1 MRDIACTHREGA
13 RMLTVT
19 EDARVHL
26 AKVLDNANASA
37 DAAVRFVAEGGAI
50 KPKLDRIRSG
60 DVMFEFAGKTVLAL
74 DEQMSLTLDNHVL
87 DVDDDSNGA
96 RLILLQC

>member
-1 MRDIACTHREGA
+1 
-13 RMLTVT
+13 MLTVT

-37 DAAVRFVAEGGAI
+37 DAAVRFVAEGGDI

>member
-1 MRDIACTHREGA
+1 
-13 RMLTVT
+13 MLTVT

-26 AKVLDNANASA
+26 AKVLDNADVPA
-37 DAAVRFVAEGGAI
+37 DAAVRFVAEDDKI

-74 DEQMSLTLDNHVL
+74 DEQMSLTLDDHIL

>member
-1 MRDIACTHREGA
+1 
-13 RMLTVT
+13 MLTVT

-26 AKVLDNANASA
+26 AKVLDNADVPA
-37 DAAVRFVAEGGAI
+37 DAAVRFVVEDDKI
-50 KPKLDRIRSG
+50 KPKLDRIRSR

-87 DVDDDSNGA
+87 DVDDDSDRP
-96 RLILLQC
+96 RLILLQA

>member
-1 MRDIACTHREGA
+1 
-13 RMLTVT
+13 MLTVT